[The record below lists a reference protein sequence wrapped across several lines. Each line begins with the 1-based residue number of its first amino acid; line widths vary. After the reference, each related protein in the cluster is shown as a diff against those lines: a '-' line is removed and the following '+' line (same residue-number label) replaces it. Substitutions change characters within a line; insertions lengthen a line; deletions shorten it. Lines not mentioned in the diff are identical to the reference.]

1 MSNGIAPRFEIERLI
16 LRETRAE
23 DFDAGVGLW
32 ADARVVRHISG
43 TPFESWGRMLRFPAF
58 GRCWAMVTG
67 RWKMPILGSF
77 AAKWGLQT
85 SSVTS
90 PSTSTA
96 CGKPAGC

>member
-58 GRCWAMVTG
+58 GRCWAS
-67 RWKMPILGSF
+67 LGGQARSRLALF
-77 AAKWGLQT
+77 GPRSGA
-85 SSVTS
+85 
-90 PSTSTA
+90 PF
-96 CGKPAGC
+96 C